1 MYFQLF
7 YTFSQ
12 TLNNSSS
19 NLLKLTMKKNQ
30 LPKDQ
35 VEFQNQ
41 KKKKK
46 KKKTKQYTQVISAS
60 MNSEFQAFII
70 LTVSRN
76 NCKVRKVK
84 FIWNSFIQ
92 NSMTPRPKPLLYPAL
107 CSLWISRPSK
117 LRFIKKPM
125 SCTKGRCSSV
135 FSLIMV
141 KFPHFLEPK
150 VLSVAHQSHH
160 KPTYE

>member
-84 FIWNSFIQ
+84 FI
-92 NSMTPRPKPLLYPAL
+92 
-107 CSLWISRPSK
+107 
-117 LRFIKKPM
+117 
-125 SCTKGRCSSV
+125 
-135 FSLIMV
+135 
-141 KFPHFLEPK
+141 
-150 VLSVAHQSHH
+150 
-160 KPTYE
+160 